1 MLGRRDR
8 HGDQRR
14 TRHRASRT
22 RTNISFDRVEAESLL
37 IALDLE
43 GIAVSTGSACSSGTL
58 EPSHVLKAMG
68 FSQHRAQNSIRFSLG
83 AANTEADVDRVIAVL
98 PVIVDKLRSL
108 TRVRGPY
115 SERMRIVV
123 AMSGGV
129 DSSVAAALLTEQGHD
144 VIGLSMQLYP
154 SAGSGQA
161 TDEHFG
167 SCCTLD
173 DLNDARRVA
182 AAIGFPHYILN
193 FEKQFRETVIA
204 NFVSE
209 YASGRTPL
217 PCAHC
222 NSDLKF
228 STLLERARGL
238 GAERVATG
246 HYARVEQRADG
257 RWLLK
262 RSADR
267 DKDQSYFLFS
277 LTQDQLARAVFPLG
291 ELTKPQVREQ
301 ARRLS
306 LNVADKPDSQEI
318 CFVPDD
324 DYAAFVAK
332 HEPAVVRTGAIV
344 NEDGERLAEHAGV
357 HRFTVGQRKGLG
369 VSAPAPLY
377 VLKID
382 AESRDVTVGP
392 RSSLGRDRLSASA
405 VNWISVDPP
414 AGWLPAS
421 AQIRHRHT
429 ATPGRVRALANGR
442 AEFVFDTPQP
452 AVTPGQAVVFY
463 DDDVVVGGGW
473 ID

>member
-1 MLGRRDR
+1 M
-8 HGDQRR
+8 
-14 TRHRASRT
+14 
-22 RTNISFDRVEAESLL
+22 
-37 IALDLE
+37 
-43 GIAVSTGSACSSGTL
+43 
-58 EPSHVLKAMG
+58 K
-68 FSQHRAQNSIRFSLG
+68 
-83 AANTEADVDRVIAVL
+83 
-98 PVIVDKLRSL
+98 
-108 TRVRGPY
+108 
-115 SERMRIVV
+115 IVV

-129 DSSVAAALLTEQGHD
+129 DSSVAAALLAEQGHD

-154 SAGSGQA
+154 STGSGQV
-161 TDEHFG
+161 TDEKFG

-182 AAIGFPHYILN
+182 ATVGFPHYILN
-193 FEKQFRETVIA
+193 FEQQFRETVIA

-228 STLLERARGL
+228 STLLDRARGL
-238 GAERVATG
+238 GAAQVATG
-246 HYARVEQRADG
+246 HYARVEQRGDG

-277 LTQDQLARAVFPLG
+277 LTQDQLAHAVFPVG
-291 ELTKPQVREQ
+291 NLTKPQVREQ

-318 CFVPDD
+318 CFVPDN
-324 DYAAFVAK
+324 DYATFVAK
-332 HEPAVVRTGAIV
+332 HAPDVARGGAIL
-344 NEDGERLAEHAGV
+344 NEQGEQLAAHGGV

-369 VSAPAPLY
+369 VSAAAPLY

-382 AESRDVTVGP
+382 PDSRDVTVGP
-392 RSSLGRDRLSASA
+392 RSALERDRLTASS
-405 VNWISVDPP
+405 VNWISIEAP
-414 AGWLPAS
+414 AEWVSAA
-421 AQIRHRHT
+421 AQIRHRH
-429 ATPGRVRALANGR
+429 APAAGRVRALDQGR
-442 AEFVFDTPQP
+442 AEFEFETPQS

-463 DDDVVVGGGW
+463 DGETVVGGGW